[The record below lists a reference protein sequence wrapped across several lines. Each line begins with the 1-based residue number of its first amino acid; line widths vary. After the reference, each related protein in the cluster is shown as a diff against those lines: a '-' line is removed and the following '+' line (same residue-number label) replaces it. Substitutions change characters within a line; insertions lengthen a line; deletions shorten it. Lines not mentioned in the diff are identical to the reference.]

1 MRRGRTVYQAGRL
14 AGFALGIA
22 LFAALVMEGSTFA
35 QEGQHTEVHLSPIG
49 DSGVSGD
56 ATLEDVD
63 GGMEVTLNVQGLPKP
78 GVEHINHIHA
88 GGTCADVEAGRIPP
102 VTIPLKTIT
111 AQKDGSGSATTF
123 VRDVS
128 LGQIFGKYKKR
139 LIIVHAK
146 AEKGGGVPP
155 GIACADLVQTAVNGT
170 SLNDK
175 TTMLGETTM
184 IVSEVPSMG
193 GPTILLPAAAL
204 LLGIGVLS
212 YAVLRR
218 RL

>member
-1 MRRGRTVYQAGRL
+1 MHRAGHFTWVVLMIASL
-14 AGFALGIA
+14 ATLALTA
-22 LFAALVMEGSTFA
+22 SAWA

-56 ATLEDVD
+56 ATLKDVN

-78 GVEHINHIHA
+78 GVKHINHIHA

-111 AQKDGSGSATTF
+111 AQQDGTGSATTF

-128 LGQIFGKYKKR
+128 LGQILGQYKKR

-146 AEKGGGVPP
+146 AKQGGGVPP
-155 GIACADLVQTAVNGT
+155 GITCANLVPLPYT
-170 SLNDK
+170 
-175 TTMLGETTM
+175 
-184 IVSEVPSMG
+184 G
-193 GPTILLPAAAL
+193 GPPPTAMLLVGAILAL
-204 LLGIGVLS
+204 GASAGLF
-212 YAVLRR
+212 ALRR
-218 RL
+218 SGAS